1 MYSIS
6 TGSGQIPQSPWSLAD
21 PRLAQPD
28 SDLVCIGAEL
38 DPITVLHAY
47 TMGLFPMQVDLETGE
62 QELGW
67 WSPNPRGI
75 LRLDQLTMS
84 RSLLKSMRKFT
95 VTFDQAFERV
105 MRACWRDGGG
115 GNWITDEFVET
126 YTNLH
131 GQGLAHSVE
140 VWNTDMELVG
150 GLYGIEIGGLFAGE
164 SMFHRERDASKVALV
179 SIVRKLGECP
189 GKRLFDVQWQTD
201 HLETMGVTQISRET
215 YLDELALVLRTAPC
229 FLLLGNDREGN
240 G

>member
-1 MYSIS
+1 MQLIS
-6 TGSGQIPQSPWSLAD
+6 TGSGQIPPSPWSLAD

-75 LRLDQLTMS
+75 LRPDQLTVS
-84 RSLLKSMRKFT
+84 RSLRKSIRKFT

-105 MRACWRDGGG
+105 MRACWRVGGD

-126 YTNLH
+126 YSNLH
-131 GQGLAHSVE
+131 VNGFAHSVE
-140 VWNTDMELVG
+140 VWNADGELVG

-164 SMFHRERDASKVALV
+164 SMFHREPDASKVALV
-179 SIVRKLGECP
+179 SIVRKLVECP

-201 HLETMGVTQISRET
+201 HLETLGVTQISRED
-215 YLDELALVLRTAPC
+215 YLDELALALHTQPSFRS
-229 FLLLGNDREGN
+229 LGDNC
-240 G
+240 